1 MIKNLYDNKLK
12 TFLVGLLFILL
23 LLLEPEFSEF
33 YSVAP
38 DKQLSS
44 IIKNEMGKMM
54 TKSEDIAD
62 VFENLRSEIRCN
74 VTTSKM
80 VPLANSN
87 EMLDG
92 RKANVF
98 VADEVGAL
106 ASAQPIRSMES
117 SQMNMTN
124 KLGVLI
130 STAYQST

>member
-44 IIKNEMGKMM
+44 IIKNEMGKMIS
-54 TKSEDIAD
+54 KSEDIAD
-62 VFENLRSEIRCN
+62 VFENLRSEIRCKA
-74 VTTSKM
+74 TTSKM

-87 EMLDG
+87 ERLDG
-92 RKANVF
+92 K
-98 VADEVGAL
+98 
-106 ASAQPIRSMES
+106 Q
-117 SQMNMTN
+117 
-124 KLGVLI
+124 LI
-130 STAYQST
+130 KIFCRR